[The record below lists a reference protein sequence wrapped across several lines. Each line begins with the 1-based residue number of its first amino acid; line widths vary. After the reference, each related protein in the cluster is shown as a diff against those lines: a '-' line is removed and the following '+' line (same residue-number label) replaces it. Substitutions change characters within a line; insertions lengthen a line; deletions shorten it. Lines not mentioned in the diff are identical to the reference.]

1 MNLLKIT
8 LITITFGIASIQAAE
23 APIATGESPTLLV
36 VVGAPGLAEY
46 APQFEESAQQW
57 REVARESG
65 ARLSVIGLT
74 PDPAL
79 TDREQLQQAL
89 EAEPKE
95 SLTELWILL
104 IGHGTYDGKEAK
116 FNLNGPDITAE
127 ECAEW
132 LAPFK
137 RTVVVV
143 NCASSSAPF
152 INKLTGPNRVIVTA
166 TKNGAEQNLTRFAK
180 FFSEAIRD
188 ETTDLDKDG
197 QVSLLEAYLTASAR
211 VQEFYSSAG
220 RLASEHALLEDN
232 GDSKGTPAD
241 WFRGVRA
248 IKKAQ
253 DNSTPDGFR
262 AHQLHLIPSAMER
275 RLTPAERAHRDD
287 LERQVAKLRDSRDRQ
302 PEADYFRELEAIL
315 VQIASLYEESEK
327 RPLP

>member
-8 LITITFGIASIQAAE
+8 LITLAVGIASIQAAD
-23 APIATGESPTLLV
+23 APTPTDGAPTLMV
-36 VVGAPGLAEY
+36 IVGAPGLPEY

-57 REVARESG
+57 RDVAQESG

-74 PDPAL
+74 PNPTL
-79 TDREQLQQAL
+79 TDREHLHQAL
-89 EAEPKE
+89 NAEPKE
-95 SLTELWILL
+95 SLNELWILL

-116 FNLNGPDITAE
+116 FNLNGPDVTAA

-132 LAPFK
+132 LAPFQ

-188 ETTDLDKDG
+188 ETADLDKDG

-248 IKKAQ
+248 VKKAQ

-262 AHQLHLIPSAMER
+262 AHQLHLIPSPMER
-275 RLTPAERAHRDD
+275 RLTPTERAHRDD